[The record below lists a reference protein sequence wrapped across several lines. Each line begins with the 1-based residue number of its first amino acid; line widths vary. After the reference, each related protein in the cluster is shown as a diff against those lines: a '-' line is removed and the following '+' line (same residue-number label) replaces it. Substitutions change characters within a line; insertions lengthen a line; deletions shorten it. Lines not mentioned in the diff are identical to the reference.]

1 VCSLG
6 KTLLA
11 FALIHFV
18 LQEKGNTLA
27 SKYFY
32 FKVIEIQKLEIGQ
45 ILIVNVCLYL
55 FMCLLKNMIGQLP

>member
-1 VCSLG
+1 MTLG

-11 FALIHFV
+11 FAQLHFV

-32 FKVIEIQKLEIGQ
+32 FKVIVIQNLEIGQ
-45 ILIVNVCLYL
+45 ILIINVCLYL
-55 FMCLLKNMIGQLP
+55 LMCLLNNMIGEFP